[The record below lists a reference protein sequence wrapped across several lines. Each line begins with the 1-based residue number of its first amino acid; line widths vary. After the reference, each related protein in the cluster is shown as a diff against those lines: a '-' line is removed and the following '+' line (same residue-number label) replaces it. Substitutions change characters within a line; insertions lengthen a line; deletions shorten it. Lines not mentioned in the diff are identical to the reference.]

1 MELSLELHT
10 NLSIHPIIDQ
20 MIKSTQNLI
29 FKKSTLMLQYSYLL
43 NFNWTSKEMNRL
55 LLTFLFLNISLFSPV
70 AFSETNT
77 FQMKQEYNHPNFNQH
92 KSMLAV
98 NASSQD
104 HKFNGQPKEFS
115 NSNTPPQN
123 VDFFE
128 IAKQYQEKEAKPS
141 YSTDE
146 TVNMSDHERSLYY
159 IRNHDNVNIQREIHG
174 QQFKSLKQQ
183 RDKGVIS
190 NDVYKEKVYKI
201 LSQPSFK

>member
-1 MELSLELHT
+1 
-10 NLSIHPIIDQ
+10 

-29 FKKSTLMLQYSYLL
+29 SKKSTLMLQYSDLL

-55 LLTFLFLNISLFSPV
+55 LLIFLSLNISLFSPA

-77 FQMKQEYNHPNFNQH
+77 FQMKQEYSAPNFNQH

-98 NASSQD
+98 NANSQE

-115 NSNTPPQN
+115 NSGTNHQN

-128 IAKQYQEKEAKPS
+128 IAKQYQEKETKPS
-141 YSTDE
+141 YSAEE

-159 IRNHDNVNIQREIHG
+159 IRNHDNVGIQREING

-201 LSQPSFK
+201 LSQPSIR

>member
-1 MELSLELHT
+1 
-10 NLSIHPIIDQ
+10 
-20 MIKSTQNLI
+20 
-29 FKKSTLMLQYSYLL
+29 MLQYSDLL

-55 LLTFLFLNISLFSPV
+55 LLIFLSLNISLFSPV

-77 FQMKQEYNHPNFNQH
+77 FQMKQEYTAPNFNHH

-98 NASSQD
+98 NANSQE

-115 NSNTPPQN
+115 NSSTPPHN

-128 IAKQYQEKEAKPS
+128 IAKQYQENEAKPS
-141 YSTDE
+141 SFTDE

-159 IRNHDNVNIQREIHG
+159 IRNHDNVGIQREIRG
-174 QQFKSLKQQ
+174 QQFRSLKQQ

>member
-1 MELSLELHT
+1 
-10 NLSIHPIIDQ
+10 
-20 MIKSTQNLI
+20 
-29 FKKSTLMLQYSYLL
+29 MLQYSNLL
-43 NFNWTSKEMNRL
+43 NFNWTPKEMNRFL
-55 LLTFLFLNISLFSPV
+55 LLFLSLNIGLFSSL

-77 FQMKQEYNHPNFNQH
+77 FQMKQEFNPPNFNQH

-98 NASSQD
+98 NASSQN
-104 HKFNGQPKEFS
+104 HKFNGQPKDFS
-115 NSNTPPQN
+115 NSASNQQ

-128 IAKQYQEKEAKPS
+128 IAKQYQEEAKPS
-141 YSTDE
+141 YSADN

-159 IRNHDNVNIQREIHG
+159 IRNHDHVNIQREIHG

-201 LSQPSFK
+201 LSQPSFR

>member
-1 MELSLELHT
+1 
-10 NLSIHPIIDQ
+10 
-20 MIKSTQNLI
+20 
-29 FKKSTLMLQYSYLL
+29 MLQYSNLL

-55 LLTFLFLNISLFSPV
+55 LLTFLFLNISLFSSSV
-70 AFSETNT
+70 FSDTNT
-77 FQMKQEYNHPNFNQH
+77 FQMKQEYNHPKFNQH
-92 KSMLAV
+92 KSILEMRAGSPDHRI
-98 NASSQD
+98 NEQQD
-104 HKFNGQPKEFS
+104 FS

-141 YSTDE
+141 YSTEE

>member
-1 MELSLELHT
+1 
-10 NLSIHPIIDQ
+10 

-29 FKKSTLMLQYSYLL
+29 FKKPTLMLQYSDLL

-104 HKFNGQPKEFS
+104 HKFNGQPKDFS
-115 NSNTPPQN
+115 NSAAHHQN

-128 IAKQYQEKEAKPS
+128 IAKQYQENEAKPS

>member
-1 MELSLELHT
+1 
-10 NLSIHPIIDQ
+10 
-20 MIKSTQNLI
+20 
-29 FKKSTLMLQYSYLL
+29 MLQYSDLL

-55 LLTFLFLNISLFSPV
+55 LLTFLFLNISLFSSS

-77 FQMKQEYNHPNFNQH
+77 FQMKQEYSYPNFNKH

-98 NASSQD
+98 NANSQEY
-104 HKFNGQPKEFS
+104 KFNGQPKDSS
-115 NSNTPPQN
+115 NSAAHHQN

-128 IAKQYQEKEAKPS
+128 IAKQYQENEAKPS

>member
-1 MELSLELHT
+1 
-10 NLSIHPIIDQ
+10 
-20 MIKSTQNLI
+20 
-29 FKKSTLMLQYSYLL
+29 MLQYSDLL

-55 LLTFLFLNISLFSPV
+55 LLIFLSLNFILFSPA

-77 FQMKQEYNHPNFNQH
+77 FQMKQEYHRPNFNQH

-104 HKFNGQPKEFS
+104 HKFNGQPKDFS
-115 NSNTPPQN
+115 NSGTHPQN

-128 IAKQYQEKEAKPS
+128 IAKKYQENEAKPS
-141 YSTDE
+141 YTTEE

-159 IRNHDNVNIQREIHG
+159 IRNHDNVGIQREING
-174 QQFKSLKQQ
+174 QQFRSLKHQ

-201 LSQPSFK
+201 LSQPSFR